1 MSICNYTPTQEE
13 IENTLISR
21 HGLELHT
28 KFKNA
33 SVAICGLGGLGSNI
47 AIALAR
53 VGIGRLHLIDFDKV
67 DLSNIHRQQY
77 LLPQIGMYKTDA
89 MRSTL
94 QAINPYIDIISDTQT
109 VTEANITKLLEH
121 ESVICEAFDNP
132 QSKAMLVN
140 TISEVFPDKY
150 IVSASGMA
158 GISSANNI
166 KTRKITDHFYLCGD
180 GTSEVTDDIGLISAR
195 VMVCAAHQA
204 HAILRLVAGDNIFE

>member
-53 VGIGRLHLIDFDKV
+53 AGIGRLHLIDFDKV

-77 LLPQIGMYKTDA
+77 LLSQIGMYKTDA
-89 MRSTL
+89 IRSTL
-94 QAINPYIDIISDTQT
+94 QAINPYIDVISDMQA
-109 VTEANITKLLEH
+109 VTEENITKLLEH

-132 QSKAMLVN
+132 QAKAMLVN
-140 TISEVFPDKY
+140 TISEIFPQKY

-158 GISSANNI
+158 GISSANSI
-166 KTRKITDHFYLCGD
+166 TTRKITEHFYLCGD
-180 GTSEVTDDIGLISAR
+180 GMSDIADDIGLISAR

-204 HAILRLVAGDNIFE
+204 HAILRIVAGVDIFE